1 MFKVVISLKQTVL
14 CFYKPHGNYK
24 TKIYGT
30 NTKDK
35 VIKVYTTMKKSSHKW
50 REQEEKNKG
59 TKTARKQ
66 LQK

>member
-24 TKIYGT
+24 TKIYAT

-35 VIKVYTTMKKSSHKW
+35 VIKVYHYEKVKSQMK
-50 REQEEKNKG
+50 R
-59 TKTARKQ
+59 ARGKKQ
-66 LQK
+66 RN